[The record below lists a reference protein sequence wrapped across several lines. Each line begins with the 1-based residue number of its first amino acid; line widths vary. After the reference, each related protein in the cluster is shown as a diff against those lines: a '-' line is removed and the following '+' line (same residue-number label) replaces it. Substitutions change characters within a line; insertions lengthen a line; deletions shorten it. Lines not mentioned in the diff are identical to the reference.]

1 MISYRSRW
9 DLRTVERA
17 GEPGTQSRGR
27 NLDGSPGV
35 AEMQREGNQEEEEGE
50 RGGIRVSISSGGSGL
65 TTAKGKAWET
75 LSQQRAFHE
84 STKTH
89 VWNASVH
96 VAICL
101 G

>member
-1 MISYRSRW
+1 M
-9 DLRTVERA
+9 ERA

-35 AEMQREGNQEEEEGE
+35 AEMQREEDQEEEEEGKRGE
-50 RGGIRVSISSGGSGL
+50 VRVSINSGGSGL
-65 TTAKGKAWET
+65 ITAKDKAWET

-84 STKTH
+84 STRTH
-89 VWNASVH
+89 VWIASVR

>member
-1 MISYRSRW
+1 M
-9 DLRTVERA
+9 ERA

-35 AEMQREGNQEEEEGE
+35 AEMQREEDREEDQEEEEGK
-50 RGGIRVSISSGGSGL
+50 RGEIRVSINSGVSGL
-65 TTAKGKAWET
+65 ITAKDKAWET

-84 STKTH
+84 STRTH
-89 VWNASVH
+89 VWIASVR

>member
-1 MISYRSRW
+1 M
-9 DLRTVERA
+9 ERA

-35 AEMQREGNQEEEEGE
+35 AEMQREEDREEEEGK
-50 RGGIRVSISSGGSGL
+50 RGEIRVSINSGVSGL
-65 TTAKGKAWET
+65 ITAKDKAWET

-84 STKTH
+84 STRTH
-89 VWNASVH
+89 VWIASVR